1 MSVSSVQSLSRV
13 QLFTTPWTLACQ
25 ASLSLS
31 NYLSL
36 LKLRSIEW
44 VMPPNH
50 LIFCHPLLL
59 PSIFPSIRN
68 FSNVSILHIR
78 WPKNWSFSFSISP
91 SNEHPA
97 LISFRIDWFDFQS
110 LGLVWFPVSFSKLYV
125 WIYIYCAY
133 AAISW
138 KNRRILRNVI
148 HKMSMYS
155 LICICG
161 YEEMFTMRMM
171 PAQGE
176 TEKC

>member
-25 ASLSLS
+25 DSLSLP

-68 FSNVSILHIR
+68 FSNVSVLRIR

-97 LISFRIDWFDFQS
+97 LISFRVDWFDSHS
-110 LGLVWFPVSFSKLYV
+110 LSPRYMWVS
-125 WIYIYCAY
+125 INIYCAY

-138 KNRRILRNVI
+138 KNRRILMNVI

-161 YEEMFTMRMM
+161 YEELFTMHMM
-171 PAQGE
+171 PAHGE